1 MNIFIEHVWLLR
13 HDTRHPRQKE
23 CTTLPFKILLVSIA
37 LLRKRWT
44 PSLHPIFSRLQSFP
58 VSGSFPKSQLFTSG
72 RQIIGASASVL
83 PMNIQ
88 GWFPLGFTGL
98 ISLQAKGLSRV
109 FSKRNYWVLK
119 TKEARTE
126 FGLTQTFF
134 YCNKI
139 YITQHLPSSTFL
151 SIALC
156 GIKYVTVLYDHH
168 CYPSPKYYFQNWSSV
183 HMKH

>member
-23 CTTLPFKILLVSIA
+23 CTTLPFKILLVSTA

-98 ISLQAKGLSRV
+98 ISSPLSNRLWRV
-109 FSKRNYWVLK
+109 FSSAIKPFSATIHWATLS
-119 TKEARTE
+119 
-126 FGLTQTFF
+126 F
-134 YCNKI
+134 YVWNWIKHFLLI
-139 YITQHLPSSTFL
+139 EMILPRRQ
-151 SIALC
+151 
-156 GIKYVTVLYDHH
+156 G
-168 CYPSPKYYFQNWSSV
+168 
-183 HMKH
+183 